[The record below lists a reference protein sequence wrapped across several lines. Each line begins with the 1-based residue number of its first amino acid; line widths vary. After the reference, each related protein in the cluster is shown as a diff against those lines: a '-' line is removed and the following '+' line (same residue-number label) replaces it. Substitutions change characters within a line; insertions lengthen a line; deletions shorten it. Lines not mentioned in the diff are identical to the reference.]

1 MTLSTINF
9 DSLKEIE
16 ELTAILKLYNEAK
29 EYLKGHKWC
38 INIIKGWYE
47 PDFSIYEKIG
57 VFLFEIEPMD
67 ETIDKF
73 IWIIIGDLPTM
84 YLDEGVKTSRE
95 ALELYCEL
103 MNEWADNIV
112 EGRTLDGCYPVDAEP
127 TIENAELL
135 KRRIVFI
142 KNELLLQSQ

>member
-9 DSLKEIE
+9 DDLKEVE
-16 ELTAILKLYNEAK
+16 ELTAILKLYNKAKAFLEA
-29 EYLKGHKWC
+29 HKWC
-38 INIIKGWYE
+38 INVIKGWYE
-47 PDFSIYEKIG
+47 PDFFIYEKIG
-57 VFLFEIEPMD
+57 VFLFEIEPTD
-67 ETIDKF
+67 ETVDKF
-73 IWIIIGDLPTM
+73 IWIIIGDLPTV

-103 MNEWADNIV
+103 MSEWADNIV
-112 EGRTLDGCYPVDAEP
+112 EGSALDGCYLVDAKP

-142 KNELLLQSQ
+142 KKELL